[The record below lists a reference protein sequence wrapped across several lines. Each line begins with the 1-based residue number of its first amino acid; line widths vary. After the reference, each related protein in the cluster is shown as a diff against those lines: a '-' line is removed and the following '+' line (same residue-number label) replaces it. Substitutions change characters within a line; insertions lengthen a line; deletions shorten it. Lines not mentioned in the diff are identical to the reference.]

1 MMHAVHDAAWRV
13 PRADIQILNPKRNR
27 YVVIIGVLNE
37 GERLH
42 RQLAKLSKFLD
53 TCDVVIADAPS
64 TDGSTE
70 PTILKAAGVH
80 ALVSLQEPGGLSS
93 SLRTGFAY
101 ALRAGYEGLVIM
113 DGNDKDDPSAL
124 PIFAE
129 QLNAGVDYVQGSRFQ
144 RGGQAINTPL
154 VRMLLIKL
162 VHAPFFS
169 VLCRVRLT
177 DTTNGF
183 RAYSRRFL
191 LDARVTP
198 FRDAFCFYELPFY
211 LSWAACR
218 YGFRTSEI
226 PVVRA
231 YPSTGPVPTK
241 ITGVR
246 AHWRML
252 KPLLML
258 LLHRY

>member
-1 MMHAVHDAAWRV
+1 MRQAVHDITWRV
-13 PRADIQILNPKRNR
+13 PRADIQVLNPKRNR
-27 YVVIIGVLNE
+27 YVVIISVLNE

-80 ALVSLQEPGGLSS
+80 ALVSLREPGGQSS
-93 SLRTGFAY
+93 SFRTGFAY
-101 ALRAGYEGLVIM
+101 ALKAGYEGMVIM

-124 PIFAE
+124 PTFAE
-129 QLNAGVDYVQGSRFQ
+129 QLDAGLDYVQGSRFH

-154 VRMLLIKL
+154 RRMLLIRF
-162 VHAPFFS
+162 VHAPLFS
-169 VLCRVRLT
+169 ALCGVRLT

-191 LDARVTP
+191 LDDRVTP
-198 FRDAFCFYELPFY
+198 FRDTFCFYEMPFY

-218 YGFRTSEI
+218 YGFRTAEI
-226 PVVRA
+226 PVIRA

-241 ITGVR
+241 ITGLR
-246 AHWRML
+246 GHWRML

-258 LLHRY
+258 LFRRY